1 MSDGFTY
8 VIKCTSG
15 RNKENCPYI
24 LQNAISACA
33 ACSGAAFIR
42 RNREDFERL
51 RQTIE
56 EYTFD
61 RNGSNLKL
69 TSSIGICEIS
79 DFDPEK
85 IDTLIGF
92 ADMALYQA
100 KRTGRN
106 KIIYFYP
113 ENTLSKTQEN

>member
-42 RNREDFERL
+42 RNREDFEW
-51 RQTIE
+51 QKDVKTE
-56 EYTFD
+56 E
-61 RNGSNLKL
+61 
-69 TSSIGICEIS
+69 
-79 DFDPEK
+79 
-85 IDTLIGF
+85 
-92 ADMALYQA
+92 
-100 KRTGRN
+100 N
-106 KIIYFYP
+106 K
-113 ENTLSKTQEN
+113 ENQEEDKEN